1 MTWSEHIEKYNGYHI
16 CSSTNKKC
24 QSPIAI
30 VRTWTSCTSG
40 LQWSNHL
47 GTGVGASPSDYS
59 RESTVKCC
67 CLSGNTKCDGCN
79 YYEILR
85 EYQRQQQQIEYE
97 QQQIQQQQIQQQ
109 KQQQQIQHE
118 RQKQIEYEQ
127 REQRIQRYMKDK
139 KKEEKIAALLFNIF
153 GLLVILI
160 ILYYLPN
167 IKLYL

>member
-1 MTWSEHIEKYNGYHI
+1 MTWSEHTEYYNGYHN
-16 CSSTNKKC
+16 CSSTDKRC
-24 QSPIAI
+24 LSPIAV

-97 QQQIQQQQIQQQ
+97 QKQIQKQKQIQQQQIQN
-109 KQQQQIQHE
+109 E

-127 REQRIQRYMKDK
+127 REQLIQKYTKDK
-139 KKEEKIAALLFNIF
+139 KKEEKIVALLFNIF

-160 ILYYLPN
+160 ILYHLPN

>member
-1 MTWSEHIEKYNGYHI
+1 MPWSEHIEKYNGYHI

-47 GTGVGASPSDYS
+47 GSNVGASPSDYS

-67 CLSGNTKCDGCN
+67 CLSGNSKCNGCN

-85 EYQRQQQQIEYE
+85 EYQRQQQIEYE
-97 QQQIQQQQIQQQ
+97 QPQ
-109 KQQQQIQHE
+109 
-118 RQKQIEYEQ
+118 RQMEYEQ
-127 REQRIQRYMKDK
+127 REQLIQKYMKDK
-139 KKEEKIAALLFNIF
+139 KEEEKICASLFYIF

-160 ILYYLPN
+160 ILYV
-167 IKLYL
+167 KLYI

>member
-1 MTWSEHIEKYNGYHI
+1 MPWSEHIEKYNGYHI

-47 GTGVGASPSDYS
+47 GSNVGASPSDYS

-67 CLSGNTKCDGCN
+67 CLSGNSKCNGCN

-85 EYQRQQQQIEYE
+85 EYQRQQQIEYEQQQQIEYE
-97 QQQIQQQQIQQQ
+97 QQQ
-109 KQQQQIQHE
+109 
-118 RQKQIEYEQ
+118 QIEYEQ
-127 REQRIQRYMKDK
+127 RQRQMEYEQREQLIQKYMKDK
-139 KKEEKIAALLFNIF
+139 KEEEKICASLFYIF

-160 ILYYLPN
+160 ILYV
-167 IKLYL
+167 KLYI